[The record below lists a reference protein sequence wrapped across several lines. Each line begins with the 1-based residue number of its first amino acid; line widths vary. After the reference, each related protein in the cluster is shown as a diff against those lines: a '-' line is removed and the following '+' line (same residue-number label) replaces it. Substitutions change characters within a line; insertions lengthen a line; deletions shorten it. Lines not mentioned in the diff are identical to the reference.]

1 MDKKQMDSKSV
12 KIRRLDKKIKIYSD
26 IVKSISELSA
36 ASSKKVGCMAIK
48 NDFSKS
54 IDDLVKELLSK
65 IKKLNL

>member
-48 NDFSKS
+48 NDFSK
-54 IDDLVKELLSK
+54 INLV
-65 IKKLNL
+65 IVKKFLNSFL

>member
-1 MDKKQMDSKSV
+1 MVLLKKNYFRNKKNV
-12 KIRRLDKKIKIYSD
+12 VGLDIKPD
-26 IVKSISELSA
+26 FPKRPHIVIN
-36 ASSKKVGCMAIK
+36 